1 MGSSPQQRLTA
12 AQRRKTAF
20 GLYLAGVDF
29 PTIATQAG
37 YATATAA
44 RTAVDRALKDS
55 LAREHANIDEQ
66 RTLAVMQY
74 NRIQA
79 AWWAKAVTEKDPKAA
94 LILLR
99 CMAQRDRIT
108 GVIAPTHVNI
118 DAIRLGEDLLAMV
131 DDGEGQDAAG
141 G

>member
-1 MGSSPQQRLTA
+1 MGSSPRQRLTA
-12 AQRRKTAF
+12 AQRRKQAF

-37 YATATAA
+37 YASAAAA
-44 RTAVDRALKDS
+44 RTAIERALKDS
-55 LAREHANIDEQ
+55 LAREHADIDEQ

-79 AWWAKAVTEKDPKAA
+79 AWWGKAVAEKDPKAA
-94 LILLR
+94 IVLLR

-118 DAIRLGEDLLAMV
+118 DAQRLGDEILALMRAEG
-131 DDGEGQDAAG
+131 DESADGG
-141 G
+141 